1 MPTDSVPEPSGNA
14 ARLPLAAARAF
25 RFALTVA
32 LALAVGYGLALPFP
46 FFAPLFAIL
55 LGVSPAP
62 PPALKGLIA
71 LLLLVVV
78 ALGLGLF
85 LTPFLAIYPVTTV
98 LIIATCLFGATF
110 LSVGGGKA
118 LPGILLIM
126 GTTMIPAAG
135 LVEYAL
141 AVTVLQGLIVG
152 IVVAVVCQWV
162 VYPLFPEPGAIAAP
176 ATPVL
181 PPHEAR
187 WIAARATLI
196 VIPPMLLAFTNP
208 ALYMASIIKTATLAQ
223 QGSRVS
229 AGVAGRE
236 LIGSTF
242 LAGLLAVAFW
252 FALRLSPTLWMFFL
266 WMLLFGVY
274 FGAKLFGAVAS
285 RFPPSFWQNVAVTLL
300 ILLGPA
306 VQDSATGKDVQQAF
320 AMRFSLFVGITVYA
334 WLAIILLEQLRSLL
348 LKRRRY

>member
-1 MPTDSVPEPSGNA
+1 MPTDSVSHPPGTA
-14 ARLPLAAARAF
+14 VRLPLAAARSF

-32 LALAVGYGLALPFP
+32 LSLAVAYGLALPFP

-55 LGVSPAP
+55 LGASPGP
-62 PPALKGLIA
+62 PPALRGLLA
-71 LLLLVVV
+71 LLVLVVL

-85 LTPFLAIYPVTTV
+85 LTPFLAVYPVSVV
-98 LIIATCLFGATF
+98 LIIAACLYGASYLT
-110 LSVGGGKA
+110 VGGGKV

-141 AVTVLQGLIVG
+141 AVTVQQGLVVG
-152 IVVAVVCQWV
+152 ILVAVVCQWL
-162 VYPLFPEPGAIAAP
+162 VYPLFPEPTADAP
-176 ATPVL
+176 PAPTRL
-181 PPHEAR
+181 PPQQAR

-196 VIPPMLLAFTNP
+196 VIPPVLLAFTNP

-223 QGSRVS
+223 QGSRIS
-229 AGVAGRE
+229 ARVAGRE

-242 LAGLLAVAFW
+242 LAGLMAVVFW
-252 FALRLSPTLWMFFL
+252 FALRLAPTLWMFFL
-266 WMLLFGVY
+266 WMLLFGLY
-274 FGAKLFGAVAS
+274 FGAKLYGAIAS

-320 AMRFSLFVGITVYA
+320 AMRFSLFVAITVYA
-334 WLAIILLEQLRSLL
+334 WLAIVLLEQFRARLLRPH
-348 LKRRRY
+348 R